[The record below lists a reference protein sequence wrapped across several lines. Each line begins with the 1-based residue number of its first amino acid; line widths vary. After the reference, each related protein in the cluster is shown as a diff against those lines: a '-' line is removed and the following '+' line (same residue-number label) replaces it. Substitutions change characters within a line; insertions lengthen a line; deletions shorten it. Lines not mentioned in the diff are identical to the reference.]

1 MSSSP
6 DGSQLRQSFA
16 LVLHAASVLLQ
27 IVEYNI
33 VLLFRKT
40 GQTHCSA
47 CPAHAPDTL
56 GLCLVA
62 WFQLG
67 QALSVRRL
75 RDWLSMPAAEP
86 VPRNAR
92 CAS

>member
-16 LVLHAASVLLQ
+16 LVLHATSVLLQ
-27 IVEYNI
+27 IVEYII
-33 VLLFRKT
+33 VLLFPKT
-40 GQTHCSA
+40 GRMHCSA
-47 CPAHAPDTL
+47 APP
-56 GLCLVA
+56 
-62 WFQLG
+62 
-67 QALSVRRL
+67 SVRCL
-75 RDWLSMPAAEP
+75 HDWLFVPAAEP